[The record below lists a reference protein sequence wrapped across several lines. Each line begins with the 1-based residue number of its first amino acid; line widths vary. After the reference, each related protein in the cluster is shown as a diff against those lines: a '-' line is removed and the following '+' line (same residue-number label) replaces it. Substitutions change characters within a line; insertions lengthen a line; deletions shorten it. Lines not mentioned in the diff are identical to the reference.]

1 VQVFLQNYFTP
12 CNVINSELSVIQKKQ
27 MTLLKLNVFQRQ
39 AQNNNS
45 IYSMKI
51 SGLFTLIVILLFSF
65 LFVSLE
71 TVVGIIKA
79 VMGFGIL
86 VVIVISITIAILFKR
101 MKMKTS

>member
-1 VQVFLQNYFTP
+1 
-12 CNVINSELSVIQKKQ
+12 